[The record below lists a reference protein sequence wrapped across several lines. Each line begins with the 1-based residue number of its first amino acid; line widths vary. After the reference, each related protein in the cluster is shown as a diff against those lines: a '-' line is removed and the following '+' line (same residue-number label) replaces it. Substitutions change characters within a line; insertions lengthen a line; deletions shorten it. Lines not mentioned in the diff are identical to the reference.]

1 MFTLRV
7 KRRQLKIIEKLPA
20 ANRTQIKDALKVL
33 KIDPVPV
40 KVFDVRKLE
49 GYKRVYKIIVGGYRL
64 VYSVDWDEK
73 VITVH
78 FVGSRKKA
86 YK

>member
-1 MFTLRV
+1 
-7 KRRQLKIIEKLPA
+7 
-20 ANRTQIKDALKVL
+20 
-33 KIDPVPV
+33 V

-49 GYKRVYKIIVGGYRL
+49 GYEGVYRIRAGDIRL

-73 VITVH
+73 VITIH
-78 FVGSRKKA
+78 FIGLRKKA